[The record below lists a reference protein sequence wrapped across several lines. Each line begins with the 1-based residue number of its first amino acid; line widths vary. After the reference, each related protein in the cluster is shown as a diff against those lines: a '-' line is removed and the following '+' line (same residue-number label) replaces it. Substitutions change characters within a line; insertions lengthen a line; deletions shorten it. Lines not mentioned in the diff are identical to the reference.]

1 MSIGQRD
8 RRVENGNG
16 IQGYRGIGVS
26 CYQIRERERERE
38 RNPHCFPHAHRS
50 RTHPTCQLDSLIPLQ
65 IDWLSL
71 FSWLNRSPKTGISSA
86 EFEYDIGE
94 RERERENK
102 VKGRDENPSSFSVLE
117 RVLVKR
123 DRWERE
129 TLSFFLIYFMFFF
142 LCRN

>member
-1 MSIGQRD
+1 MVTGF
-8 RRVENGNG
+8 
-16 IQGYRGIGVS
+16 RGIGVS
-26 CYQIRERERERE
+26 GYLAIKLERERERQ

-94 RERERENK
+94 RERENK

-117 RVLVKR
+117 RGLVKR

-129 TLSFFLIYFMFFF
+129 TLSLFLIYFMFFF
-142 LCRN
+142 VRELNRSKNIVPLFFF